1 MYANP
6 NFLAPNLACVYH
18 PRTHALSD
26 AIARSLAGAE
36 GFLVLR
42 LFKPLPHTG
51 NPVQLSGVQGTALKT
66 ANYSGPEP
74 RAP

>member
-51 NPVQLSGVQGTALKT
+51 NAVQLSGVQGTALQPLHT
-66 ANYSGPEP
+66 APE
-74 RAP
+74 APSP

>member
-1 MYANP
+1 MQMRP
-6 NFLAPNLACVYH
+6 NFLAPNLACAYQ

-26 AIARSLAGAE
+26 AIAHSLAGAE

-51 NPVQLSGVQGTALKT
+51 NAVQLSGVQGTLP
-66 ANYSGPEP
+66 SSL
-74 RAP
+74 